1 MSNKRK
7 REDDSLNTVE
17 ELRQRCAELREDD
30 SLNTVEEFR
39 QRCAEL
45 RCSNGVRYTA
55 IKCNTMVI
63 RQIKYIL
70 EMELIPDH
78 KKVSLMRTLFVS
90 LKSDVEKTRYKN

>member
-17 ELRQRCAELREDD
+17 EL
-30 SLNTVEEFR
+30 R